1 MTPVSVTG
9 VTWKT
14 FIPLSSVTYPG
25 GLRIVAVQEDEH
37 MSTMRQVAE
46 RAGVS
51 AKTVSRVINN
61 DRYVSADVRGR
72 VEQAITE
79 LDYVPNPLARSFRA
93 GRDAAIG
100 VAIPDISDPFF
111 ATLTREV
118 EQIARSRGVAVFI
131 TSLGRNPDEEQGR
144 VEALLGRQ
152 LTGLI
157 STPIGADQ
165 SYLRPWQDRMAIVF
179 IDRAPSRITADSVV
193 EDDHDGAYQATAH
206 LAGHGHR
213 RIAFIGDSVATSTTA
228 RRLVGYRAALRAA
241 GIAEDPG
248 LVMLGPTTADEAAK
262 AVLDLVRLDDP
273 PTALFS
279 SNAWCTIGIIP
290 ALQAA
295 GHHDIPLISFG
306 DFPLAEAIQPPPSVI
321 DQDPVAV
328 GRVAATRL
336 FERIDHPH
344 RRLKRTIVLPV
355 PLVVRGR
362 CCAETHP

>member
-1 MTPVSVTG
+1 
-9 VTWKT
+9 
-14 FIPLSSVTYPG
+14 
-25 GLRIVAVQEDEH
+25 

-61 DRYVSADVRGR
+61 DKYVSVDVRHR
-72 VEQAITE
+72 VETAIAE
-79 LDYVPNPLARSFRA
+79 LSYVPNLLARTFRS

-131 TSLGRNPDEEQGR
+131 TSLGQDGAEEQGR

-152 LTGLI
+152 LIGLI
-157 STPIGADQ
+157 STPIATDQ
-165 SYLRPWQDRMAIVF
+165 SYLRPWQDRTTIVF
-179 IDRAPSRITADSVV
+179 IDRAPSKITADSVV
-193 EDDHDGAYQATAH
+193 EDDHGGAYQATAH
-206 LAGHGHR
+206 LLGHGHR
-213 RIAFIGDSVATSTTA
+213 RIAFIGDSFATTTTA
-228 RRLVGYRAALRAA
+228 RRLVGYRAALRDA
-241 GIAEDPG
+241 GIAEDRRLVALDTSTDREAGKAAIDLLG
-248 LVMLGPTTADEAAK
+248 LDE
-262 AVLDLVRLDDP
+262 P

-279 SNAWCTIGIIP
+279 SNARCTIGIIP
-290 ALQAA
+290 ALQAS
-295 GHHDIPLISFG
+295 GHSAVPLVSFG

-321 DQDPVAV
+321 DQDPVSV

-336 FERIDHPH
+336 FERIDHPN

-355 PLVVRGR
+355 PLIIRGS
-362 CCAETHP
+362 CCDGETP

>member
-1 MTPVSVTG
+1 
-9 VTWKT
+9 
-14 FIPLSSVTYPG
+14 
-25 GLRIVAVQEDEH
+25 
-37 MSTMRQVAE
+37 MSTMRQVAD

-61 DRYVSADVRGR
+61 DKYVSADVRGR
-72 VEQAITE
+72 VEQAIAE
-79 LDYVPNPLARSFRA
+79 LDYVPNLLARSFRS

-131 TSLGRNPDEEQGR
+131 TSLGHDGDEEQAR
-144 VEALLGRQ
+144 VEALLGRR

-157 STPIGADQ
+157 TTPIAADQ
-165 SYLRPWQDRMAIVF
+165 SYLRRWRDRTAIVF
-179 IDRAPSRITADSVV
+179 IDRSPAKFTGDSVV
-193 EDDHDGAYQATAH
+193 EDDHGGAYQATEH
-206 LAGHGHR
+206 FIGHGHR
-213 RIAFIGDSVATSTTA
+213 RIAFIGDSVATVTTA
-228 RRLVGYRAALRAA
+228 RRLEGYRAALRAA
-241 GIAEDPG
+241 GIAEDPQ
-248 LVMLGPTTADEAAK
+248 LVLLGPTTAVEAAK
-262 AVLDLVRLDDP
+262 SVIDLVGLAEP

-295 GHHDIPLISFG
+295 GHSMLPLISFG

-344 RRLKRTIVLPV
+344 RRLKRKIVLPV
-355 PLVVRGR
+355 PLIVRGD
-362 CCAETHP
+362 CCANTPVPG

>member
-1 MTPVSVTG
+1 
-9 VTWKT
+9 
-14 FIPLSSVTYPG
+14 
-25 GLRIVAVQEDEH
+25 

-61 DRYVSADVRGR
+61 DRYVSDEVRRR
-72 VEQAITE
+72 VETAIAD
-79 LDYVPNPLARSFRA
+79 LSYVPNLLARTFRS
-93 GRDAAIG
+93 GRDPAIG

-131 TSLGRNPDEEQGR
+131 TSLGQDADEEQGR

-157 STPIGADQ
+157 TTPIAADQ
-165 SYLRPWQDRMAIVF
+165 SYLRPWQDRTTIVF
-179 IDRAPSRITADSVV
+179 IDRAPSKITADSVV
-193 EDDHDGAYQATAH
+193 EDDHSGAHQATEH
-206 LAGHGHR
+206 LIGHGHR
-213 RIAFIGDSVATSTTA
+213 RIAFIGDTMATTTTA
-228 RRLVGYRAALRAA
+228 RRLQGYRAALRDA
-241 GIAEDPG
+241 GLAEDRR
-248 LVMLGPTTADEAAK
+248 LVVLGPAGE
-262 AVLDLVRLDDP
+262 VIDLLSRADP
-273 PTALFS
+273 PTAVFS
-279 SNAWCTIGIIP
+279 SNARCTIAIIP

-295 GHHDIPLISFG
+295 GHSAIPLISFG
-306 DFPLAEAIQPPPSVI
+306 DFPLAEAIQPPPSII

-336 FERIDHPH
+336 FERIEHPN

-355 PLVVRGR
+355 PLIVRGP
-362 CCAETHP
+362 CCPQESR

>member
-1 MTPVSVTG
+1 
-9 VTWKT
+9 
-14 FIPLSSVTYPG
+14 
-25 GLRIVAVQEDEH
+25 

-61 DRYVSADVRGR
+61 DKYVSDDVRRR
-72 VEQAITE
+72 VEQAVAE
-79 LDYVPNPLARSFRA
+79 LDYVPNLLARSFRS

-131 TSLGRNPDEEQGR
+131 TSLGQNGDEEPGR
-144 VEALLGRQ
+144 VEALLSRR

-157 STPIGADQ
+157 TTPIAADQ
-165 SYLRPWQDRMAIVF
+165 SYLRRWQERTAIVF
-179 IDRAPSRITADSVV
+179 IDRSPTRITADTVL
-193 EDDHDGAYQATAH
+193 EDDHSGAYQATAH
-206 LAGHGHR
+206 HIGHGHR
-213 RIAFIGDSVATSTTA
+213 RIAFIGDSVATATTA
-228 RRLVGYRAALRAA
+228 RRLAGYQAALRDA
-241 GIAEDPG
+241 GIAEDPQM
-248 LVMLGPTTADEAAK
+248 VMLGPTTDVEAAK
-262 AVLDLVRLDDP
+262 AVVDLMSAAGP

-295 GHHDIPLISFG
+295 GHSTVPLISFG

-321 DQDPVAV
+321 DQDPVSV

-344 RRLKRTIVLPV
+344 RRLKRKIVLPV
-355 PLVVRGR
+355 PLIIRGD
-362 CCAETHP
+362 CCAPTARGGTPPAR